1 LAVPLSTL
9 AGWKLSGLLLQL
21 LNIDLPKLEI
31 IPMAWI
37 VQIVVGL
44 CVPVIAALFPV
55 FEGAR
60 ITIRQA
66 IQSYGVSAPFGH
78 HWLEKMLLNLQGLSL
93 ALALSG
99 RNALRSKQRSLLTLA
114 MMTISGL
121 LFISVMSLK
130 GSFQSTLMEM
140 ASTFHYDVEID
151 FAEPQRSGEI
161 RQLAARI
168 PEVTYTEMHWTGEQA
183 IKFENTNERSVSLR
197 ALPPDSQIYTPKVV
211 AGRWLSPGDGQT
223 IVLNAKIA
231 EEEGVN
237 VGDYV
242 SMTSDG
248 KSTKWQVVGLVFDT
262 SNRQRTA
269 FVSLR
274 TFARIKQ
281 QEGLA
286 TDLMIQTREKSDATQ
301 ETVERSLV
309 DLYEKHNLLL
319 LYTTAFNT
327 MMAQQLA
334 PFDILLYLFLS
345 MSILAALVGGLG
357 LMGAMLLSVKERTR
371 EIGVMR
377 AVGGDSL
384 EISKIFVSEGL
395 MLGFLSWLIAALL
408 STPVSRVF
416 AQAIGVA
423 MFGLPL
429 NENISFYGIVLWLI
443 IVLLISALASAW
455 PALQAARVSVRESLA
470 YE

>member
-1 LAVPLSTL
+1 
-9 AGWKLSGLLLQL
+9 
-21 LNIDLPKLEI
+21 
-31 IPMAWI
+31 
-37 VQIVVGL
+37 
-44 CVPVIAALFPV
+44 
-55 FEGAR
+55 
-60 ITIRQA
+60 
-66 IQSYGVSAPFGH
+66 
-78 HWLEKMLLNLQGLSL
+78 
-93 ALALSG
+93 
-99 RNALRSKQRSLLTLA
+99 
-114 MMTISGL
+114 
-121 LFISVMSLK
+121 
-130 GSFQSTLMEM
+130 
-140 ASTFHYDVEID
+140 
-151 FAEPQRSGEI
+151 
-161 RQLAARI
+161 
-168 PEVTYTEMHWTGEQA
+168 
-183 IKFENTNERSVSLR
+183 
-197 ALPPDSQIYTPKVV
+197 V
-211 AGRWLSPGDGQT
+211 AGRWLSPSDGQT

-281 QEGLA
+281 QDGLA
-286 TDLMIQTREKSDATQ
+286 TDLMIQTREQSAVTQ
-301 ETVERSLV
+301 ETVEKSLV
-309 DLYEKHNLLL
+309 DVYEKHNLLL

-334 PFDILLYLFLS
+334 PFDILVYLFLS

-377 AVGGDSL
+377 AVGGDSW

-429 NENISFYGIVLWLI
+429 NENISLFGVVLWLL
-443 IVLLISALASAW
+443 IVLMISALASAW